1 MKTKEQA
8 AFKLQLLE
16 LRKRLLGEVGKA
28 EEALREDVVK
38 PGEISSVPTHPA
50 DEDVE
55 GLDAEIAIAHNEEML
70 LVQRAGGDEINSV
83 LSQPMHRSVRPVL
96 HRQLRFQINQV
107 HLGQLEHARRIRQ
120 RRGRRHNLVR
130 LHGK

>member
-8 AFKLQLLE
+8 SFQSQLLE
-16 LRKRLLGEVGKA
+16 LRKRLRREVGKA

-55 GLDAEIAIAHNEEML
+55 GLDAEIAIAHNEEFL
-70 LVQRAGGDEINSV
+70 LEQVEAALERFEAGTFGVCQQCGRTIDAERLQALPYTAHCIECAGDHTDQIE
-83 LSQPMHRSVRPVL
+83 QPVRGEP
-96 HRQLRFQINQV
+96 RRF
-107 HLGQLEHARRIRQ
+107 R
-120 RRGRRHNLVR
+120 
-130 LHGK
+130 